1 MTKLRNIVFL
11 GLLALGSWLHAVET
25 IIVGEIV
32 NETTGEAIPNVNIH
46 FRGTKIGTS
55 SDANGA
61 YALRVDMQA
70 KAQLVFSAVGYY
82 TQRFEIEPGSM
93 AGLQVS
99 MREKVATLTEVVIAP
114 NENPA
119 LAILRQ
125 VREHR
130 KENDRTLHADLT
142 TDVKREQT
150 LYVSHIGKRQLRRA
164 LWRSLQ
170 AGMIA
175 QEDSTYI
182 LPLYRETQTYR
193 LNGSEM
199 TPANDQRTQALI
211 LTSTDYSALIGSE
224 GNLNFYAPSVSLMKH
239 AFLSPLAPSG
249 NLYYRYYLTESEA
262 NDLTAERS
270 NSANDLTAERADSAS
285 DPSAEGGLVRIAFR
299 TRNPFYAT
307 FNGEMVI
314 DTTTFALRA
323 INAYVPAEVAVNYVN
338 TLHVSQSLLPDGS
351 IADEHISALLDVNIK
366 SEKAGTIFPTLLL
379 NTTLNNPDAAVVRA
393 PDAAVIRNNGIT
405 ELRDYDS
412 SSAAPDSAFAALDSL
427 PIIRTAKWFAT
438 IATTG
443 YIPTGSFL
451 DIGHIEEILQVNHHE
466 GVHLGLPFRTNE
478 KMSKIVSLE
487 ASVGY
492 GIKDRR
498 AKGLGR
504 ISVNLPTLRR
514 NILQLE
520 YHDRYV
526 WSEVDDFDRLMRE
539 NSMGWRN
546 FDFTSYAFEAL
557 HRDKKCVNTAIR
569 QRQLQFHWFA
579 DWTSFLETHAYV
591 RVGNQPADISGQ
603 NADFRGQNSD
613 INYQSL
619 SLIARFSW
627 GERKYDGYFL
637 RRYAYSS
644 KYPVLYVGLEGGH
657 WSPTGTKGADLT
669 AQRSNSANGLSA
681 EGGLFT
687 HLRLMLTQHA
697 NLGMGGTL
705 TYVLQGGAIF
715 GKVPPTLLWHA
726 NANQGYAYDPYR
738 FTMLHGY
745 ELMADK
751 YVALHTEWNG
761 QGILFNLI
769 PGIRWLHL
777 RELVE
782 SKIAYGYLSEIH
794 QSQITNVKSPHN
806 FYAEVGV
813 GLGNILRV
821 CDLYSVWGY
830 TKDTRWQ
837 WAMRFRIH
845 LGL

>member
-1 MTKLRNIVFL
+1 M
-11 GLLALGSWLHAVET
+11 
-25 IIVGEIV
+25 
-32 NETTGEAIPNVNIH
+32 
-46 FRGTKIGTS
+46 
-55 SDANGA
+55 
-61 YALRVDMQA
+61 
-70 KAQLVFSAVGYY
+70 SA
-82 TQRFEIEPGSM
+82 
-93 AGLQVS
+93 
-99 MREKVATLTEVVIAP
+99 
-114 NENPA
+114 
-119 LAILRQ
+119 
-125 VREHR
+125 
-130 KENDRTLHADLT
+130 
-142 TDVKREQT
+142 
-150 LYVSHIGKRQLRRA
+150 
-164 LWRSLQ
+164 
-170 AGMIA
+170 
-175 QEDSTYI
+175 
-182 LPLYRETQTYR
+182 
-193 LNGSEM
+193 
-199 TPANDQRTQALI
+199 
-211 LTSTDYSALIGSE
+211 
-224 GNLNFYAPSVSLMKH
+224 
-239 AFLSPLAPSG
+239 
-249 NLYYRYYLTESEA
+249 
-262 NDLTAERS
+262 
-270 NSANDLTAERADSAS
+270 
-285 DPSAEGGLVRIAFR
+285 
-299 TRNPFYAT
+299 
-307 FNGEMVI
+307 
-314 DTTTFALRA
+314 
-323 INAYVPAEVAVNYVN
+323 
-338 TLHVSQSLLPDGS
+338 
-351 IADEHISALLDVNIK
+351 
-366 SEKAGTIFPTLLL
+366 
-379 NTTLNNPDAAVVRA
+379 
-393 PDAAVIRNNGIT
+393 
-405 ELRDYDS
+405 
-412 SSAAPDSAFAALDSL
+412 DSAFAALDSL

-591 RVGNQPADISGQ
+591 RVGNQPENLPSPQGGDGG
-603 NADFRGQNSD
+603 RLV
-613 INYQSL
+613 NYQSL

-657 WSPTGTKGADLT
+657 WSPTGTKSADLT
-669 AQRSNSANGLSA
+669 AQQSNSANGLTA

-687 HLRLMLTQHA
+687 HLRLMLMQHA

-705 TYVLQGGAIF
+705 TYVVQGGAIF

-751 YVALHTEWNG
+751 YVALHAEWNG

-782 SKIAYGYLSEIH
+782 GKIAYGYLSEFH
-794 QSQITNVKSPHN
+794 KSQITNVKSPHK

>member
-82 TQRFEIEPGSM
+82 TQRFEVEPGSM

-142 TDVKREQT
+142 TDVQREQT

-193 LNGSEM
+193 LNGKEM

-270 NSANDLTAERADSAS
+270 DSANDLTGEA
-285 DPSAEGGLVRIAFR
+285 GLVRIAFR

-307 FNGEMVI
+307 FNGEMII

-379 NTTLNNPDAAVVRA
+379 NTSLS
-393 PDAAVIRNNGIT
+393 
-405 ELRDYDS
+405 RDPRTTSLPSLPSSTS
-412 SSAAPDSAFAALDSL
+412 SSSSPSSSSSSSSSSSPSSSEVSADSAFAALDSL

-591 RVGNQPADISGQ
+591 RVGNQPENLPSLQGGDGG
-603 NADFRGQNSD
+603 RLV
-613 INYQSL
+613 NYQSL

-644 KYPVLYVGLEGGH
+644 KYPVLYVGLESGH
-657 WSPTGTKGADLT
+657 WSPTGTKSADQT
-669 AQRSNSANGLSA
+669 A

-705 TYVLQGGAIF
+705 TYVVQGGAIF

-751 YVALHTEWNG
+751 YVALHAEWNG

-782 SKIAYGYLSEIH
+782 GKIAYGYLSEMH
-794 QSQITNVKSPHN
+794 KSQITNVKSPHN

>member
-142 TDVKREQT
+142 TDVQREQT

-193 LNGSEM
+193 LNGKEM

-249 NLYYRYYLTESEA
+249 NLYYRYYLTEGEA

-270 NSANDLTAERADSAS
+270 ESAS
-285 DPSAEGGLVRIAFR
+285 GPSAEGGLVRIAFR

-379 NTTLNNPDAAVVRA
+379 NTSLS
-393 PDAAVIRNNGIT
+393 
-405 ELRDYDS
+405 RDPRTTSLPSLPSLPSSTSSTSSPS
-412 SSAAPDSAFAALDSL
+412 SSEVSADSAFAALDSL

-591 RVGNQPADISGQ
+591 RIGNQPADISGQ
-603 NADFRGQNSD
+603 NLDFR
-613 INYQSL
+613 
-619 SLIARFSW
+619 F
-627 GERKYDGYFL
+627 
-637 RRYAYSS
+637 
-644 KYPVLYVGLEGGH
+644 
-657 WSPTGTKGADLT
+657 
-669 AQRSNSANGLSA
+669 QRS
-681 EGGLFT
+681 E
-687 HLRLMLTQHA
+687 
-697 NLGMGGTL
+697 
-705 TYVLQGGAIF
+705 
-715 GKVPPTLLWHA
+715 
-726 NANQGYAYDPYR
+726 
-738 FTMLHGY
+738 
-745 ELMADK
+745 
-751 YVALHTEWNG
+751 
-761 QGILFNLI
+761 
-769 PGIRWLHL
+769 
-777 RELVE
+777 
-782 SKIAYGYLSEIH
+782 
-794 QSQITNVKSPHN
+794 
-806 FYAEVGV
+806 
-813 GLGNILRV
+813 
-821 CDLYSVWGY
+821 
-830 TKDTRWQ
+830 
-837 WAMRFRIH
+837 FRY
-845 LGL
+845 